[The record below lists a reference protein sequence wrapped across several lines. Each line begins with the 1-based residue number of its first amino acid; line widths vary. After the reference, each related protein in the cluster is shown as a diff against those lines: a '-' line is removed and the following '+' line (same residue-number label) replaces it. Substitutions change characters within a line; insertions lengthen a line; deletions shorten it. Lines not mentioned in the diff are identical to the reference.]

1 MINNIWLTWGDVF
14 NSSLQSL
21 WWGFVQFTPRLL
33 MAVVFFFIGWLLGSV
48 VARAIEQV
56 FSSLK
61 IDNLFKSIG
70 AEGFF
75 RKAGVNLNTGY
86 FVGQVVRWFVI
97 IVFLLPSL
105 NLVGL
110 TDVSSFLEE
119 SVLGF
124 LPQVIIAA
132 FVLIIAAVVS
142 EGLSKTVLAAAK
154 AVDLKAANLLST
166 IAKYAVWVFA
176 IIIALGKLG
185 LGDYMSILFSGIIAM
200 VALGGALAFGLGG
213 KDHASRF
220 ISKLSEEV
228 SQR

>member
-1 MINNIWLTWGDVF
+1 MSNIWMTWGDVF

-70 AEGFF
+70 AENFL

-86 FVGQVVRWFVI
+86 FIGQIVRWFVI

-110 TDVSSFLEE
+110 NDVSSFLAE

-124 LPQVIIAA
+124 LPQVVIAA

-142 EGLSKTVLAAAK
+142 EGLSKTVLATAK
-154 AVDLKAANLLST
+154 AVDLKAANMLAT

-200 VALGGALAFGLGG
+200 LALGGALAFGLGG

-220 ISKLSEEV
+220 ISKLGEEV
-228 SQR
+228 HN

>member
-1 MINNIWLTWGDVF
+1 
-14 NSSLQSL
+14 
-21 WWGFVQFTPRLL
+21 

-70 AEGFF
+70 AESFF

-86 FVGQVVRWFVI
+86 FIGQVVRWFVI

-110 TDVSSFLEE
+110 TDVSSFLEQ

-142 EGLSKTVLAAAK
+142 EGLSKTVLATAK
-154 AVDLKAANLLST
+154 AIDLKAANLLST
-166 IAKYAVWVFA
+166 IAKYSVWVFA

-200 VALGGALAFGLGG
+200 LALGGALAFGLGG

-220 ISKLSEEV
+220 ISKLGEEV
-228 SQR
+228 HN

>member
-1 MINNIWLTWGDVF
+1 MTWGDVF

-61 IDNLFKSIG
+61 IDSLFKSVG
-70 AEGFF
+70 AENFF

-86 FVGQVVRWFVI
+86 FIGQVVRWFVI

-110 TDVSSFLEE
+110 NDVSSFLEQ

-142 EGLSKTVLAAAK
+142 EGLSKTVLATAK
-154 AVDLKAANLLST
+154 AIDLKAANLLST
-166 IAKYAVWVFA
+166 IAKYSVWVFA

-200 VALGGALAFGLGG
+200 LALGGALAFGLGG

-228 SQR
+228 HN